1 MNLKEAFRFQNKL
14 DELVSDAECVLSSQD
29 NVTLTK
35 RTYLYNKV
43 DPKLENETITVIP
56 DTEYYRE
63 LNHMIDFLM
72 YLLREKETLCA
83 AVNKT
88 KRSLDFDL
96 DGEVRLNMCRRKMA
110 EVFRSMARI
119 RGSEVTEPNG
129 GIGYRF
135 NNEGNQISY
144 KCDVRRVTVINFDR
158 NTVRK
163 YASKLGLRADD
174 MSLEIDKCMIGCE
187 VDYEPGFD
195 VNDSFEEV
203 FEKYNSKEL
212 QVRR

>member
-1 MNLKEAFRFQNKL
+1 MFIGFLLLNAQFQFEQTTELFLMHSSGNHLKMDEAKGGRL
-14 DELVSDAECVLSSQD
+14 EAP
-29 NVTLTK
+29 NV
-35 RTYLYNKV
+35 N
-43 DPKLENETITVIP
+43 DPQTITVIP
-56 DTEYYRE
+56 DTDYYRE

-203 FEKYNSKEL
+203 FEKYNSTEL